1 MEAFP
6 VDLPGEGLK
15 EVDGLVA
22 ERESEGVVGW
32 GACLNLRPGEL
43 EELNTCTSSSDS
55 GTMTTSEVVAGTL
68 SLSSTPR
75 ETGGP
80 PGLRIT
86 GESGSD
92 EEECQHDRGGNPREY
107 FGEGPSF

>member
-1 MEAFP
+1 
-6 VDLPGEGLK
+6 
-15 EVDGLVA
+15 
-22 ERESEGVVGW
+22 
-32 GACLNLRPGEL
+32 
-43 EELNTCTSSSDS
+43 
-55 GTMTTSEVVAGTL
+55 MTTSEVVAGIL

-92 EEECQHDRGGNPREY
+92 EEECQHDQGGGNPREY
-107 FGEGPSF
+107 FGEGPLTTPTTCTYLL

>member
-1 MEAFP
+1 
-6 VDLPGEGLK
+6 
-15 EVDGLVA
+15 
-22 ERESEGVVGW
+22 
-32 GACLNLRPGEL
+32 
-43 EELNTCTSSSDS
+43 
-55 GTMTTSEVVAGTL
+55 MTTSEVVAGIL

-92 EEECQHDRGGNPREY
+92 EEECQHDQGGNPREY
-107 FGEGPSF
+107 FGEGPLTTPTTCTYLLYASAAVSKFPRDDTSQYSLEKRTQNSNNYNTYTQGIPLKTTK